1 VGSGGEIWG
10 RARCVLSPG
19 GAQEDAETKA
29 WKEQKAKEQ
38 AEKEVG
44 PVLLPYTLN
53 PKTPAVVDRK
63 CAPPQKVLPRESG
76 CALGRASLRT
86 QGVARASAPERC
98 IARGRL
104 RCC

>member
-38 AEKEVG
+38 SDKEVG
-44 PVLLPYTLN
+44 PVLLP
-53 PKTPAVVDRK
+53 
-63 CAPPQKVLPRESG
+63 
-76 CALGRASLRT
+76 
-86 QGVARASAPERC
+86 
-98 IARGRL
+98 
-104 RCC
+104 